1 MTTPKAQSALA
12 VSTTATPD
20 KAWYALVYR
29 TKTGVVED
37 QLPLIDSRPV
47 WSNIVN
53 TPSCPWSISTP
64 IGREA
69 GGLPVDDLRLY
80 GEDGQGM
87 FSVAI
92 CYGTG
97 LPSDWIAQAGPIWSS
112 DPGDDTATAGVRAW
126 TFAGSGA
133 WSLFSA
139 RIVAPATWS
148 TPTGTAGASVTYT
161 GNLHDIVC
169 MMLNDSLTR
178 SSLPVD
184 VPAVIGG
191 GSETR
196 TYTVGDFN
204 NMGQELQKLTQ
215 TTNGPD
221 LVFQPY
227 FSAASVIRF
236 NTLVGNPYL
245 SQLGAPFVFD
255 YGKNLVSVRTPVSS
269 SALSTRTYAKGAGT
283 DPGSLVWGYS
293 VDATLE
299 AAGYPLLENV
309 DTSQTT
315 VTNATQIGNW
325 AGARQTQTGRPIK
338 AWSARVRLDDDEA
351 PAGAYAPGQ
360 SGTYNIYGHPTIRD
374 GQYAQRI
381 LGLANAD
388 TDDQMIHI
396 LDVSR

>member
-1 MTTPKAQSALA
+1 MVTPIKALA
-12 VSTTATPD
+12 ASLDTSGTPTPS
-20 KAWYALVYR
+20 WYALVYR

-37 QLPLIDSRPV
+37 QLPLLDVRPT

-53 TPSCPWSISTP
+53 TPSCPWQLSTP
-64 IGREA
+64 IGRDA
-69 GGLPVDDLRLY
+69 GGLPVDDLRIY
-80 GEDGQGM
+80 GEDGQGN

-112 DPGDDTATAGVRAW
+112 DPGDDRATAGVQAW
-126 TFAGSGA
+126 TFAGSGL

-139 RIVAPATWS
+139 RIVAPAGWS
-148 TPTGTAGASVTYT
+148 VPGGSSGAVASYT
-161 GNLHDIVC
+161 GSLHDILAA
-169 MMLNDSLTR
+169 MLTDSLSR

-184 VPAVIGG
+184 VPAALGG
-191 GSETR
+191 GTDSR
-196 TYTVGDFN
+196 SYTVGDFN
-204 NMGQELQKLTQ
+204 NLGQELQKITQ

-227 FSAASVIRF
+227 FSAPGVVRHQALI
-236 NTLVGNPYL
+236 GNPYL
-245 SQLGAPFVFD
+245 SQAGAPFVFD
-255 YGKNLVSVRTPVSS
+255 YGKNLVSIKTPVSS

-283 DPGSLVWGYS
+283 DPGSLNWGYS
-293 VDATLE
+293 VDSVLE

-315 VTNATQIGNW
+315 VTDGGQIGNW

-338 AWSARVRLDDDEA
+338 AWSALVKVDDNEA

-360 SGTYNIYGHPTIRD
+360 SGTYNVIGHPTIRD
-374 GQYAQRI
+374 GQYQQRI

-388 TDDQMIHI
+388 NDMEMLHI

>member
-1 MTTPKAQSALA
+1 MPTQTQAQQSLA
-12 VSTTATPD
+12 APPPLTAD
-20 KAWYALVYR
+20 KLWYALVYR

-37 QLPLIDSRPV
+37 QLPLIDPRPT

-53 TPSCPWSISTP
+53 TPSCPWQLSTP
-64 IGREA
+64 IGGSA
-69 GGLPVDDLRLY
+69 GLPVDDLRTY
-80 GEDGQGM
+80 GEDGQAN

-112 DPGDDTATAGVRAW
+112 DPGDDAATTGVQAW
-126 TFAGSGA
+126 TFAGSGF
-133 WSLFSA
+133 WSLLSA
-139 RIVAPATWS
+139 RIVAPPTWS
-148 TPTGTAGASVTYT
+148 VPSGTAGAAVTYT
-161 GNLHDIVC
+161 GSLHDILC
-169 MMLNDSLTR
+169 AMLNDTLTR
-178 SSLPVD
+178 SSLPLD
-184 VPAVIGG
+184 VPATLGG
-191 GSETR
+191 GTDTR

-204 NMGQELQKLTQ
+204 NLGSELQKITQ
-215 TTNGPD
+215 TSNGPD

-227 FSAASVIRF
+227 FSAAGVIRHRA
-236 NTLVGNPYL
+236 LIGNPYL
-245 SQLGAPFVFD
+245 SQGGAPFVFD
-255 YGKNLVSVRTPVSS
+255 YGKNLVSVKAPVSS

-293 VDATLE
+293 VDTVYE

-315 VTNATQIGNW
+315 VTDGTQIGNW
-325 AGARQTQTGRPIK
+325 AGARQAQTGRPIK
-338 AWSARVRLDDDEA
+338 AWSARVKLDDDEA

-360 SGTYNIYGHPTIRD
+360 SGTYNIQGHPTIRD

-388 TDDQMIHI
+388 NDMELLHI